1 METQL
6 PTKSLQPF
14 KKLRNI
20 IIHKNHFLI
29 LVGVSLIVIN
39 SSVIFGS
46 DSSRPLWID
55 VTAVTGAV
63 ITAGIFLLNTA
74 LKYFGKRRIEGF
86 LPFTIGSFLWVG
98 AELSW
103 AYYRE
108 FLGVEVPY
116 PGLADLF
123 WLLGYGFFL
132 IHNYRIISKVRE
144 VAHIDK
150 SMIVFASVAVGLTL
164 GYILNLT
171 FGVAEIVSATTDT
184 LSTVVSIF
192 YPIIDGV
199 ILIPAVIIFWT
210 LRKTDPLSM
219 HWLLMSIS
227 FIMVTIADI
236 GFGYSFALSPE
247 IAGEYE
253 WIWSVFFNA
262 CYVFMATGGLWYYLT
277 SQHSDSDKKDTIDET
292 ITSKN

>member
-6 PTKSLQPF
+6 PNNQSFQAI
-14 KKLRNI
+14 KKLPNI
-20 IIHKNHFLI
+20 VLNKNHFLI
-29 LVGVSLIVIN
+29 LVAVSLIAIN
-39 SSVIFGS
+39 SPVIFGS
-46 DSSRPLWID
+46 DSTRPLWID
-55 VTAVTGAV
+55 VTAVAGATM
-63 ITAGIFLLNTA
+63 TAGIFLLNTA
-74 LKYFGKRRIEGF
+74 QKYFRKAGIEGF
-86 LPFTIGSFLWVG
+86 LAFTVGSFLWLG

-150 SMIVFASVAVGLTL
+150 SMIIFASVAVGLTL

-192 YPIIDGV
+192 YPVIDGV
-199 ILIPAVIIFWT
+199 ILIPAIIIFWS

-227 FIMVTIADI
+227 FMMVTIGDI

-253 WIWSVFFNA
+253 WIWSVFFNS
-262 CYVFMATGGLWYYLT
+262 CYVFMATGGLWYSLT
-277 SQHSDSDKKDTIDET
+277 SQNSNSDKTDTIN
-292 ITSKN
+292 K

>member
-6 PTKSLQPF
+6 PTKSLQPS
-14 KKLRNI
+14 KKLLKI
-20 IIHKNHFLI
+20 VIHKNYFLI

-39 SSVIFGS
+39 SPVIFGS

-55 VTAVTGAV
+55 VTAVAGAV
-63 ITAGIFLLNTA
+63 ITAGIFLLNTT
-74 LKYFGKRRIEGF
+74 LKYFGKRRLEGF

-108 FLGVEVPY
+108 VLGVEVPY

-132 IHNYRIISKVRE
+132 IHNYRIITKVRE

-227 FIMVTIADI
+227 FIMVTIGDI

-277 SQHSDSDKKDTIDET
+277 SQHSNSDKTIDET

>member
-144 VAHIDK
+144 VARIDK